1 MDVDLIFKI
10 AAIGIIVAVLNQV
23 LIRSGREEQAMLT
36 TLAGLIV
43 VLMMIIGEISTASL
57 LPVLQEVLSISLL
70 SDGVAENIG
79 TLFKCLGICYVVQLS
94 ADSCRDAGQQAIASK
109 VELAGKVAVLAL
121 ALPMLKTVV
130 SFLDDLIFL

>member
-1 MDVDLIFKI
+1 MNVLGVAVFAIV
-10 AAIGIIVAVLNQV
+10 AAILALTLKQYSPQIAVVVSVGAGV
-23 LIRSGREEQAMLT
+23 LLFGYIA
-36 TLAGLIV
+36 
-43 VLMMIIGEISTASL
+43 ASL

-70 SDGVAENIG
+70 SEGVAENIG
-79 TLFKCLGICYVVQLS
+79 TLFKCLGVCYVVQLA

-109 VELAGKVAVLAL
+109 VELAGKVPVLAL

>member
-1 MDVDLIFKI
+1 MGVAVFAIV
-10 AAIGIIVAVLNQV
+10 AAILALTLKQYSPQIAVVVSVGAGV
-23 LIRSGREEQAMLT
+23 LLFGYIA
-36 TLAGLIV
+36 
-43 VLMMIIGEISTASL
+43 ASL

-70 SDGVAENIG
+70 SEGVAENIG
-79 TLFKCLGICYVVQLS
+79 TLFKCLGVCYVVQLA

-109 VELAGKVAVLAL
+109 VELAGKVTVLAL

>member
-1 MDVDLIFKI
+1 MNVLGVAVFAIV
-10 AAIGIIVAVLNQV
+10 AAILALTLKQYSPHIAVVVSVGAGV
-23 LIRSGREEQAMLT
+23 LLFGYIA
-36 TLAGLIV
+36 
-43 VLMMIIGEISTASL
+43 ASL

-70 SDGVAENIG
+70 SEGVAENIG
-79 TLFKCLGICYVVQLS
+79 TLFKCLGVCYVVQLA

-109 VELAGKVAVLAL
+109 VELAGKVTVLAL

>member
-1 MDVDLIFKI
+1 MNVLGVAVFAIV
-10 AAIGIIVAVLNQV
+10 AAILALTLKQYSPQIAVVVSVGAGV
-23 LIRSGREEQAMLT
+23 LLFGYIA
-36 TLAGLIV
+36 
-43 VLMMIIGEISTASL
+43 ASL

-70 SDGVAENIG
+70 SEGVAENIG
-79 TLFKCLGICYVVQLS
+79 TLFKCLGVCYVVQLA

-109 VELAGKVAVLAL
+109 VELAGKVTVLAL

>member
-1 MDVDLIFKI
+1 MNVLGVAVFAIV
-10 AAIGIIVAVLNQV
+10 AAILALTLKQYSPQIAVVVSVGAGV
-23 LIRSGREEQAMLT
+23 LLFSYIA
-36 TLAGLIV
+36 
-43 VLMMIIGEISTASL
+43 ASL

-70 SDGVAENIG
+70 SEGVAENIG
-79 TLFKCLGICYVVQLS
+79 TLFKCLGVCYVVQLA

-109 VELAGKVAVLAL
+109 VELAGKVTVLAL

>member
-1 MDVDLIFKI
+1 MLGVAVFANV
-10 AAIGIIVAVLNQV
+10 AAILALTLKQYSPQIAVVVSVGAGV
-23 LIRSGREEQAMLT
+23 LLFGYIA
-36 TLAGLIV
+36 
-43 VLMMIIGEISTASL
+43 ASL

-70 SDGVAENIG
+70 SEGVAENIG
-79 TLFKCLGICYVVQLS
+79 TLFKCLGVCYVVQLA

-109 VELAGKVAVLAL
+109 VELAGKVTVLAL

>member
-1 MDVDLIFKI
+1 MNVLGVAVFAVV
-10 AAIGIIVAVLNQV
+10 AAILALTLKQYSPQIAVVVSVGAGV
-23 LIRSGREEQAMLT
+23 LLFGYIA
-36 TLAGLIV
+36 
-43 VLMMIIGEISTASL
+43 ASL

>member
-1 MDVDLIFKI
+1 MLGVAVFAIV
-10 AAIGIIVAVLNQV
+10 AAILALTLKQYSPQIAVVVSVGAGV
-23 LIRSGREEQAMLT
+23 LLFGYIA
-36 TLAGLIV
+36 
-43 VLMMIIGEISTASL
+43 ASL

-70 SDGVAENIG
+70 SEGVAENIG
-79 TLFKCLGICYVVQLS
+79 ILFKCLGVCYVVQLA

-109 VELAGKVAVLAL
+109 VELAGKVTVLAL

>member
-1 MDVDLIFKI
+1 MNVLGVAVFAIV
-10 AAIGIIVAVLNQV
+10 AAILALTLKQYSPQIAVV
-23 LIRSGREEQAMLT
+23 VSVG
-36 TLAGLIV
+36 AGLLLFGYIA
-43 VLMMIIGEISTASL
+43 ASL

-70 SDGVAENIG
+70 SEGVAENIG
-79 TLFKCLGICYVVQLS
+79 TLFKCLGVCYVVQLA

-109 VELAGKVAVLAL
+109 VELAGKVTVLAL

>member
-1 MDVDLIFKI
+1 MLLFGYI
-10 AAIGIIVAVLNQV
+10 A
-23 LIRSGREEQAMLT
+23 
-36 TLAGLIV
+36 
-43 VLMMIIGEISTASL
+43 ASL

-70 SDGVAENIG
+70 SEGVAENIG
-79 TLFKCLGICYVVQLS
+79 TLFKCLGVCYVVQLA

-109 VELAGKVAVLAL
+109 VELAGKVTVLAL

>member
-1 MDVDLIFKI
+1 MNVLGVAVFAIV
-10 AAIGIIVAVLNQV
+10 AAILALTLKQYSPQIAVVGSVGAGV
-23 LIRSGREEQAMLT
+23 LLFGYIA
-36 TLAGLIV
+36 
-43 VLMMIIGEISTASL
+43 ASL

-70 SDGVAENIG
+70 SEGVAENIG
-79 TLFKCLGICYVVQLS
+79 TLFKCRGVCYVVQLA

-109 VELAGKVAVLAL
+109 VELAGKVTVLAL

>member
-1 MDVDLIFKI
+1 MNVLGVAVFAIV
-10 AAIGIIVAVLNQV
+10 AAILALTLKQYSPQLAVVVSVGAGV
-23 LIRSGREEQAMLT
+23 LLFGYIA
-36 TLAGLIV
+36 
-43 VLMMIIGEISTASL
+43 ASL

-70 SDGVAENIG
+70 SEGVAENIG
-79 TLFKCLGICYVVQLS
+79 TLFKCLGVCYVVQLA

-109 VELAGKVAVLAL
+109 VELAGKVTVLAV

>member
-1 MDVDLIFKI
+1 MNVLGVAVFAIV
-10 AAIGIIVAVLNQV
+10 AAILALTLRQYSPQIAVVVSVGAGV
-23 LIRSGREEQAMLT
+23 LLFGYIA
-36 TLAGLIV
+36 
-43 VLMMIIGEISTASL
+43 ASL

-70 SDGVAENIG
+70 SEGVAENIG
-79 TLFKCLGICYVVQLS
+79 TLFKCLGVCYVVQLA

-109 VELAGKVAVLAL
+109 VELAGKVTVLAL

>member
-1 MDVDLIFKI
+1 MLGVAVFAIVAAILALTLKQYSPKI
-10 AAIGIIVAVLNQV
+10 AVVVSVGAGVL
-23 LIRSGREEQAMLT
+23 LFGYIA
-36 TLAGLIV
+36 
-43 VLMMIIGEISTASL
+43 ASL

-70 SDGVAENIG
+70 SEGVAENIG
-79 TLFKCLGICYVVQLS
+79 TLFKCLGVCYVVQLA

-109 VELAGKVAVLAL
+109 VELAGKVTVLAL

>member
-1 MDVDLIFKI
+1 MNVLGVAVFAIV
-10 AAIGIIVAVLNQV
+10 AAILALTLKQYSPQIAVVVSVGAGV
-23 LIRSGREEQAMLT
+23 LLFGYIA
-36 TLAGLIV
+36 
-43 VLMMIIGEISTASL
+43 ASL

-79 TLFKCLGICYVVQLS
+79 TLFKCLGICYVVQLA

>member
-1 MDVDLIFKI
+1 MNVLGVAVFAVV
-10 AAIGIIVAVLNQV
+10 AAILALTLKQYSPQIAVVVSVGAGV
-23 LIRSGREEQAMLT
+23 LLFGYIA
-36 TLAGLIV
+36 
-43 VLMMIIGEISTASL
+43 ASL

-109 VELAGKVAVLAL
+109 GELAGKVAVLAL
-121 ALPMLKTVV
+121 PLPMLKTVV

>member
-1 MDVDLIFKI
+1 MLGVAVFAIV
-10 AAIGIIVAVLNQV
+10 AAILALTLKQYSPQIAVV
-23 LIRSGREEQAMLT
+23 VSVG
-36 TLAGLIV
+36 AGLLLFGYIA
-43 VLMMIIGEISTASL
+43 ASL

-70 SDGVAENIG
+70 SEGVAENIG
-79 TLFKCLGICYVVQLS
+79 TLFKCLGVCYVVQLA

-109 VELAGKVAVLAL
+109 VELAGKVTVLAL

>member
-1 MDVDLIFKI
+1 MNVLGVAVFAIV
-10 AAIGIIVAVLNQV
+10 AAILALTLKQYSPQIAVVVSVGAGV
-23 LIRSGREEQAMLT
+23 LLFGYIA
-36 TLAGLIV
+36 
-43 VLMMIIGEISTASL
+43 ASL

-70 SDGVAENIG
+70 SEGGAENIG
-79 TLFKCLGICYVVQLS
+79 TLFKCLGVCYVVQLA

-109 VELAGKVAVLAL
+109 VELAGKVTVLAL

>member
-1 MDVDLIFKI
+1 MNVLGVAVFAIVAAILALTLKQYSPQIAVVVSVGAGVLIFGYI
-10 AAIGIIVAVLNQV
+10 A
-23 LIRSGREEQAMLT
+23 
-36 TLAGLIV
+36 
-43 VLMMIIGEISTASL
+43 ASL

-70 SDGVAENIG
+70 SEGVAENIG
-79 TLFKCLGICYVVQLS
+79 TLFKCLGVCYVVQLA

-109 VELAGKVAVLAL
+109 VELAGKVTVLAL

>member
-1 MDVDLIFKI
+1 MLGVAVFAIV
-10 AAIGIIVAVLNQV
+10 AAILALTLKQYSPQIAVVVSVGAGV
-23 LIRSGREEQAMLT
+23 LLFGYIA
-36 TLAGLIV
+36 
-43 VLMMIIGEISTASL
+43 ASL

-70 SDGVAENIG
+70 SEGVAENIG
-79 TLFKCLGICYVVQLS
+79 TLFKCLGVCYVVQLA

-109 VELAGKVAVLAL
+109 VELAGKVTVLAL